1 MHLTA
6 QGNSM
11 KRLASLAAL
20 AAAMVS
26 APLGAQEAPP
36 PAAAPKLIV
45 VISVDQFS
53 ADLLAEYRDHASGG
67 FARLLKGAVFPHA
80 WQGHAATE
88 TCPGHST
95 ILTGFRP
102 EHTGIIANDW
112 IDQRVARDDKK
123 VYCAEDETV
132 PGSTSQNYTVSD
144 KHLRVPT
151 LGERMKNANPGTRVV
166 SVAGK
171 DRAAVMMGG
180 HKVDEL
186 WWWDGK
192 AAFVSYAGRTT
203 PAVVARANAATAALI
218 AQAQPALDTPAWCA
232 PHDRPVDLGSGKT
245 VGAGHFERAAGDATA
260 FRVSPAYDAAVLAL
274 AAGLIQDMRLGQG
287 KATDIISIGV
297 SATDFVGHA
306 YGTEGAEMCIQLSQ
320 LDTSLGRF
328 FGVLD
333 RSGVDYEVVL
343 TADHGGNDVPEREV
357 ANGMTEA
364 ARVDVA
370 LAAANIGKAI
380 AAKLGINGPTLRAAS
395 IPSGDI
401 WLDAGLTAAQRPAV
415 LNAAVAA
422 YAAHPQ
428 VAAVFT
434 AAQLRAA
441 PEPSGPPE
449 NWSLIQKAR
458 ASFDPARSG
467 DLVVLLKPRIT
478 SIPDT
483 THTYVATHGSPW
495 DYDRRVPILFWRK
508 GMAGFEHPGSVETVD
523 IAPTLAAQIG
533 LAIPKLD
540 GKCLDL
546 GAGQGAPCR

>member
-1 MHLTA
+1 
-6 QGNSM
+6 M

-20 AAAMVS
+20 AATMVS
-26 APLGAQEAPP
+26 APIGAQEAPP
-36 PAAAPKLIV
+36 PATAPKLIV

-53 ADLLAEYRDHASGG
+53 ADLLAEYRDHSTGG

-102 EHTGIIANDW
+102 EHTGIIANNW
-112 IDQRVARDDKK
+112 IDQRVARADKS

-132 PGSTSQNYTVSD
+132 PGSDSQNYTVSD

-151 LGERMKNANPGTRVV
+151 LGERMKAANADTRVV

-180 HKVDEL
+180 HKIDQL

-192 AAFVSYAGRTT
+192 AAFVSYAGRAT
-203 PAVVARANAATAALI
+203 PPVVARANAATAALI

-232 PHDRPVDLGSGKT
+232 PHDKAVDLGGGTT
-245 VGAGHFERAAGDATA
+245 VGTGHFERAAGDAKA
-260 FRVSPAYDAAVLAL
+260 FRVSPAFDAAIVAL
-274 AAGLIQDMRLGQG
+274 AAGLVQDMRLGQG
-287 KATDIISIGV
+287 KTTDIISIGA

-320 LDTSLGRF
+320 LDTTLGRF

-333 RSGVDYEVVL
+333 RTGVDYEVVL
-343 TADHGGNDVPEREV
+343 TADHGGNDLPEREV
-357 ANGMTEA
+357 ANGVAEA
-364 ARVDVA
+364 QRVDVA
-370 LAAANIGKAI
+370 LAPANVGKAI
-380 AAKLGINGPTLRAAS
+380 AAKLGIAGATLRGD

-401 WLDAGLTAAQRPAV
+401 WLDASLTLPQRSAV
-415 LNAAVAA
+415 LTAAVAA

-449 NWSLIQKAR
+449 NWTLLQRAR
-458 ASFDPARSG
+458 ASFDPERSG
-467 DLVVLLKPRIT
+467 DLVVLLKPRVT
-478 SIPDT
+478 AIPDT
-483 THTYVATHGSPW
+483 QHTYVATHGSAW

-508 GMAGFEHPGSVETVD
+508 GLAGFEHPGSVETVD